1 MMNINRYSLLQWIAL
16 LACGIWI
23 GILIFLGSVV
33 APSIFKFMDSKTQ
46 AGVLNGII
54 LHKMNI
60 MEGICS
66 IVLLLSSLFFLF
78 YRKSL
83 LQWIRM
89 FASLLLFANLGGYS
103 MIIAPRMDQLKVTIQ
118 NFDTPK
124 DQDTRP
130 EREAFERLHSAY
142 SSLVT
147 VNVVVLLT
155 LFFLISTAKPDEE

>member
-1 MMNINRYSLLQWIAL
+1 MKMNRYSLLQWISL

-46 AGVLNGII
+46 AGALNGII

-60 MEGICS
+60 IEGICS
-66 IVLLLSSLFFLF
+66 IVLLLTSLFFLF

-83 LQWIRM
+83 LNWIRM
-89 FASLLLFANLGGYS
+89 FTSLLLLVNLGGYS
-103 MIIAPRMDQLKVTIQ
+103 MIIATRMDRLKVTIQ
-118 NFDTPK
+118 NFDIPK

-130 EREAFERLHSAY
+130 EREAFDHLHSVY
-142 SSLVT
+142 SSMVT
-147 VNVVVLLT
+147 VNVVALLT
-155 LFFLISTAKPDEE
+155 LFFLISTTKPDEE